1 MRVSGPLPVGENLCP
16 QAAGGSGPV
25 HPLWKMFGPLSCRG
39 HPDRDGRSFN
49 RSFTVHPLL
58 LLPRDVHR
66 RRHQAGTGDRG
77 ESDGKNSPD
86 LTRAYPGS
94 TGLTFFPLQPTLRLK
109 NMLKVK
115 RVYDPRSEEDGTRVL
130 VDRLWPRGVSKERA
144 GIDLWMKEIA
154 PSDELR
160 RWFGHEPSRW
170 EEFRARYRK
179 ELAAKKDLL
188 GSLRKMSLDGTVTL
202 VYAAKDPA
210 HNNAVVVEEMVG
222 E

>member
-1 MRVSGPLPVGENLCP
+1 
-16 QAAGGSGPV
+16 
-25 HPLWKMFGPLSCRG
+25 
-39 HPDRDGRSFN
+39 
-49 RSFTVHPLL
+49 
-58 LLPRDVHR
+58 
-66 RRHQAGTGDRG
+66 
-77 ESDGKNSPD
+77 
-86 LTRAYPGS
+86 
-94 TGLTFFPLQPTLRLK
+94 LRLK